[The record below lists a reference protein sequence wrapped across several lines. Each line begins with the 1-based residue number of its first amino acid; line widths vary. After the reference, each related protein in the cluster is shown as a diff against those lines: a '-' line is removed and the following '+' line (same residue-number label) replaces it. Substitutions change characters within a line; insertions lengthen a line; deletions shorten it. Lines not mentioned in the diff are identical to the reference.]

1 MDDTILVTGGAGY
14 IGAHVTRMLLERGY
28 HVRILDS
35 FLYGKKG
42 LAEVADHRC
51 LEVVEGDVCDRET
64 VCRAVRG
71 TRAVIALAAVV
82 GDAAC
87 ALDPDRTM
95 TVNYLSTDLL
105 LSASRAA
112 GVKRLVFASSCSVY
126 GANGDDRLHEGS
138 HINPVSLYART
149 RVLSEDLL
157 LKAAS
162 EIEVVILRL
171 ATVCGV
177 SPRMRFDLMVNTMT
191 AYAQV
196 QKKVHVTGAG
206 LWRPH
211 VHVQDAAACFVCASD
226 AEVASGSVFNVGSD
240 EQNFT
245 IGDVANKVA
254 DRIPGVRVEHASSN
268 GDRRSYRV
276 GFARIRNKLGFRP
289 RYMVENAIDEVRHL
303 LASGQVADF
312 RDNRFHNAR
321 FLGAAH

>member
-1 MDDTILVTGGAGY
+1 
-14 IGAHVTRMLLERGY
+14 MLLESGC
-28 HVRILDS
+28 HVRILDN

-42 LAEVADHRC
+42 LADVVDHPN
-51 LEVVEGDVCDRET
+51 LELVEGDVCDRET
-64 VCRAVRG
+64 VLHVVRG
-71 TRAVIALAAVV
+71 TKAVIALAAVV

-87 ALDPDRTM
+87 ALEPDRTM
-95 TVNYLSTDLL
+95 NVNYLSTDLL
-105 LSASRAA
+105 LSACRGA

-126 GANGDDRLHEGS
+126 GANGDGRLHEDS
-138 HINPVSLYART
+138 YINPVSLYART
-149 RVLSEDLL
+149 RVMSEDLL

-196 QKKVHVTGAG
+196 QKTVRVTGAD

-211 VHVQDAAACFVCASD
+211 VHVQDAAACFVRASE

-254 DRIPGVRVEHASSN
+254 ERIPGVRVEHASSN

-276 GFARIRNKLGFRP
+276 GFERIRTELGFRP
-289 RYMVENAIDEVRHL
+289 RYMVENAIDEVRQL

-312 RDNRFHNAR
+312 MDNRFHNAR